1 MILYG
6 DKELKE
12 ATIESLILLDV
23 SLYRCK
29 GLSEKPS
36 RYKHEP
42 PMFRNDLRKVY
53 ETMDINTLQHLF
65 NIKNR

>member
-1 MILYG
+1 MILFG

-12 ATIESLILLDV
+12 KTIEDLITLDV

-29 GLSEKPS
+29 GLAGSPR

-42 PMFRNDLRKVY
+42 PMFRNDLRRVY
-53 ETMDINTLQHLF
+53 ETMDINTLQHLL